1 MQRRGEGGGTQIVI
15 KRTSFALLVPSSRR
29 EEGTFVPLRPA
40 SSPAETRPIVN
51 CTGRNSLSISICIPA
66 DLSTLLSRER
76 ERERSRGSESS
87 RSLICSSYTRCT
99 FFDFLRD
106 GVIKRFS
113 FFFSRKRSIRLFH
126 PRKRAFKEII
136 R

>member
-1 MQRRGEGGGTQIVI
+1 MI
-15 KRTSFALLVPSSRR
+15 KRTSFALLVPSRR

-76 ERERSRGSESS
+76 ER
-87 RSLICSSYTRCT
+87 
-99 FFDFLRD
+99 D
-106 GVIKRFS
+106 
-113 FFFSRKRSIRLFH
+113 
-126 PRKRAFKEII
+126 RAA
-136 R
+136 RNRVDP

>member
-1 MQRRGEGGGTQIVI
+1 MI

-29 EEGTFVPLRPA
+29 EERTFVPLRPA

-76 ERERSRGSESS
+76 EREIARLGIESI
-87 RSLICSSYTRCT
+87 LNLL
-99 FFDFLRD
+99 FLYAMY
-106 GVIKRFS
+106 IF
-113 FFFSRKRSIRLFH
+113 
-126 PRKRAFKEII
+126 
-136 R
+136 

>member
-1 MQRRGEGGGTQIVI
+1 MQGRGEGGGTQIVI

-66 DLSTLLSRER
+66 DLSTSSRER
-76 ERERSRGSESS
+76 ERTCGSESS